1 MSDEQLLNRVWTYT
15 LERLGQV
22 SQDSNSG
29 RRGCILPSAVDAKG
43 SSSGHSTSVRIE
55 LVERVSPEVLTVC
68 IHGPGAAP

>member
-29 RRGCILPSAVDAKG
+29 RRGCIFDSAVDAKG
-43 SSSGHSTSVRIE
+43 EEAFHRGIVPTFTTTTH
-55 LVERVSPEVLTVC
+55 
-68 IHGPGAAP
+68 AADDAWLPA